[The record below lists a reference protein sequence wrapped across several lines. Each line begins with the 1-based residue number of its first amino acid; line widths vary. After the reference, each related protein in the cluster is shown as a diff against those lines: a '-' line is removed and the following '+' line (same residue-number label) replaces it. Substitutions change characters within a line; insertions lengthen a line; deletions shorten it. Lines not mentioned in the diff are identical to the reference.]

1 MWAAAVHALK
11 VRREKRT
18 RLTPPAAGEVCER
31 LLHLSCGGGAAV
43 RCGKPKSVH
52 VVGTVVRCGKP
63 KSVHVM
69 GAVVRCGKP
78 KSVHVMGTVVRC
90 GKPKSVHVMGTV
102 VSVGSPRVYV
112 CK

>member
-1 MWAAAVHALK
+1 M
-11 VRREKRT
+11 
-18 RLTPPAAGEVCER
+18 
-31 LLHLSCGGGAAV
+31 

-90 GKPKSVHVMGTV
+90 GKPKSVRVQVNDVSSRSVASTGEIPGRFEEIATPAREAGTEAA
-102 VSVGSPRVYV
+102 R
-112 CK
+112 